1 MAINFHA
8 PNALRALKRLVKLQA
23 LVRGYLMRKRAA
35 VRDQTAV
42 KIQRARCSFN
52 KEKRLEPE
60 FRHQKSLKC
69 SYYFSGRFGET
80 SGEIHSKKKKP
91 VSLERTMRRLGGED
105 HLWKKIYLNEV
116 GNEFL
121 DGHASFVKV
130 NQMVIIEENEVVS
143 FKIENVTDKA
153 GEVFVYCKNLDT
165 KIASFEILNF
175 EAKGDLK
182 EGIPEKT

>member
-60 FRHQKSLKC
+60 FRHQKSLVRKIC
-69 SYYFSGRFGET
+69 TGFS
-80 SGEIHSKKKKP
+80 III
-91 VSLERTMRRLGGED
+91 RLYMFKLFDTIEV
-105 HLWKKIYLNEV
+105 LLLLFRKIW
-116 GNEFL
+116 
-121 DGHASFVKV
+121 
-130 NQMVIIEENEVVS
+130 
-143 FKIENVTDKA
+143 
-153 GEVFVYCKNLDT
+153 
-165 KIASFEILNF
+165 
-175 EAKGDLK
+175 
-182 EGIPEKT
+182 